1 MKSCETPKK
10 PTTQFPTSSKLLLVS
25 AGLLLLL
32 IVSST
37 ASRTDE
43 PFLPLLARL
52 AICELGF
59 ILAAIAAFLGCKADW
74 GNCRPT
80 INSLSAMAA
89 FVLAI
94 VFATIGIQLWP
105 L

>member
-1 MKSCETPKK
+1 MKSCETPEK
-10 PTTQFPTSSKLLLVS
+10 PTTRFPASSKLLLVS

-32 IVSST
+32 IVGST
-37 ASRTDE
+37 AAPTGE

-74 GNCRPT
+74 RNCRPS
-80 INSLSAMAA
+80 INSLSAIIAL
-89 FVLAI
+89 VLAI
-94 VFATIGIQLWP
+94 VFANIGIQLWP